1 MSLRAP
7 TFGFV
12 VRRREKI
19 RKNTSPSTMADITDS
34 VAIVSEGTFEEQV
47 QGMHTYLRT
56 LQTHYSTDS

>member
-1 MSLRAP
+1 
-7 TFGFV
+7 
-12 VRRREKI
+12 
-19 RKNTSPSTMADITDS
+19 MADITDS